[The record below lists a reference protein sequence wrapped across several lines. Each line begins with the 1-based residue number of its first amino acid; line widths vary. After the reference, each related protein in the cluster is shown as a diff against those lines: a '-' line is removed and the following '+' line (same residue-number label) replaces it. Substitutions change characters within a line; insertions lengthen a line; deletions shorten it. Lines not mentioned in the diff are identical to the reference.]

1 MQRGDC
7 GYSRKY
13 YFEFDP
19 FLSSQTAACRQT
31 LRDRVLQSL
40 ERISALSDNVVI
52 GLNLGVC
59 RRLEKMDPG
68 QTVNNL
74 IEIHGQ
80 FKEKVQ
86 LNLNEACFGCSMTD
100 FDIRLC
106 RASRVS

>member
-1 MQRGDC
+1 M
-7 GYSRKY
+7 
-13 YFEFDP
+13 
-19 FLSSQTAACRQT
+19 
-31 LRDRVLQSL
+31 LQSL
-40 ERISALSDNVVI
+40 ERVSALSDNVVI

-86 LNLNEACFGCSMTD
+86 LNEA
-100 FDIRLC
+100 
-106 RASRVS
+106 